1 MNERNTTLIAG
12 CPGAGK
18 TTTLLGL
25 IEQELE
31 RGTPPDRIGF
41 LTFTRKARLEAV
53 ERAQRRFGLSPRDL
67 PYFLTIHALGFHQLG
82 LKTEQVLDV
91 KHYEALS
98 DYVGV
103 PVTGKMA
110 MAEGMVSAKNI
121 GDRLMFHANLARV
134 RGLSL
139 REHYEETNEDFTFEQ
154 LEHFARGLQEFK
166 RANDLFD
173 YTDMLALLAAEAPS
187 PLLDVLFV
195 DEAQDLSRL
204 QWDAVRKLAARVR
217 EVVVAG
223 DDDQAIFRWAG
234 ADVAAFIGLPAKVQV
249 LEQSYRVPR
258 AVQGLAVDLVARLS
272 SRRDKRW
279 NPRDEDGEVLR
290 YPDFWQLDMTEGEWL
305 VLARNQYMLNDVQGM
320 LRSEGLIYER
330 FERSSVDP
338 KLLETIKSWEA
349 LRVGR
354 PIPLEAAVPIY
365 RQMTAGRGYGK
376 GGRAM
381 LESELILNPQL
392 RVGLS
397 LLKERFSLRTEA
409 IWHEA
414 LDRIPLED
422 REYLIAAL
430 RRGEKLGKR
439 PRIRLSTIHGA
450 KGGEAD
456 HVALLTD
463 MAWRPYKSM
472 REQPD
477 DETRVFYVGVTRARQ
492 ALHVVAPRS
501 GRHFDL

>member
-1 MNERNTTLIAG
+1 MNEHTTLLVAG
-12 CPGAGK
+12 APGAGK

-25 IEQELE
+25 IEQELD

-41 LTFTRKARLEAV
+41 LTFTRKARGEAV
-53 ERAQRRFGLSPRDL
+53 ERAHKRFGLSARDL

-82 LKTEQVLDV
+82 LRTEQVLDK
-91 KHYEALS
+91 KHYDALS

-103 PVTGKMA
+103 PVTGKMM
-110 MAEGMVSAKNI
+110 MAEGMVSARNV
-121 GDRLMFHANLARV
+121 GDRLLFHSNLARV

-139 REHYEETNEDFTFEQ
+139 REHYEATNEDFTFED
-154 LEHFARGLQEFK
+154 LEYFARGLKEFK

-173 YTDMLALLAAEAPS
+173 YTDMLELLVAEAPA
-187 PLLDVLFV
+187 PILDVLFV

-217 EVVVAG
+217 QVVVAG

-234 ADVAAFIGLPAKVQV
+234 ADVASFIGLPATVQV
-249 LEQSYRVPR
+249 LEQSYRCPR
-258 AVQGLAVDLVARLS
+258 AVQGLAADLIARLS

-279 NPRDEDGEVLR
+279 NPRDEDGAVLR
-290 YPDFWQLDMTEGEWL
+290 YPDLWQLDMTDGEWL
-305 VLARNQYMLNDVQGM
+305 VLARNQYLLNDVQQM
-320 LRSEGLIYER
+320 LRSEGLVYER

-338 KLLETIKSWEA
+338 KLLETIKAWEGLRKSAPVPVEQA
-349 LRVGR
+349 LS
-354 PIPLEAAVPIY
+354 IY
-365 RQMTAGRGYGK
+365 RLMSAGRGYAK
-376 GGRAM
+376 GGRGM
-381 LESELILNPQL
+381 LESEVIVNPNL
-392 RVGLS
+392 RVGTA
-397 LLKERFSLRTEA
+397 LLKERFGLRTEA

-414 LDRIPLED
+414 LDRVPLED

-456 HVALLTD
+456 NVALLTD
-463 MAWRPYKSM
+463 MAWRPYKTM

-477 DETRVFYVGVTRARQ
+477 DETRVFYVGVTRARK
-492 ALHVVAPRS
+492 ALHVVAPRT